1 MLLCLLVFFL
11 FFNNRITAIEI
22 RIQRLVGEVN
32 LFDEKGKDLSLMEK
46 MRLNSGQ
53 SLKTAEESLVMMSLD
68 NTKLMTL
75 EESSRAKIKASGK
88 ELEFQLAEGNLFFN
102 INEKIKEDESS
113 TSAPPRCSAVSAA
126 PPVTPAGMRA
136 IMRP

>member
-1 MLLCLLVFFL
+1 MNETEIIDSQNTSSEKKSRKKRLVLLLALLAAIAGIIL
-11 FFNNRITAIEI
+11 FFIFMNNRITAIEI

-88 ELEFQLAEGNLFFN
+88 HSKLF
-102 INEKIKEDESS
+102 IK
-113 TSAPPRCSAVSAA
+113 T
-126 PPVTPAGMRA
+126 G
-136 IMRP
+136 IF